1 MPWREVSTM
10 DQRREFVRLA
20 KQEDANRRELCR
32 RFGIHP
38 DTGYKWLARWVGGDR
53 DLGVSRFPAVAPHGR
68 SGAPACYRAGQR
80 RSRIGP

>member
-1 MPWREVSTM
+1 M

-38 DTGYKWLARWVGGDR
+38 DTGYKWLCP
-53 DLGVSRFPAVAPHGR
+53 LGWRRPGPLR
-68 SGAPACYRAGQR
+68 SLAAAAFESDAQ
-80 RSRIGP
+80 

>member
-1 MPWREVSTM
+1 M

-53 DLGVSRFPAVAPHGR
+53 DL
-68 SGAPACYRAGQR
+68 CD
-80 RSRIGP
+80 RSRRPHAPFARTASMRAFSCALGQIAIE